1 MPERNTFFQTG
12 SDQPLTEADR
22 RARVAAIKR
31 AVAAGAY
38 QCNDRALADR
48 LLTDLLWEQWQRR
61 RLARRCG
68 D

>member
-1 MPERNTFFQTG
+1 MKEKDAFFHSG

-31 AVAAGAY
+31 AVATGTY
-38 QCNDRALADR
+38 RCNDQALADC

-61 RLARRCG
+61 RLAKRFA